1 MRIAFLGTPEFAIPS
16 LNICNDFGNVV
27 SVITQP
33 DKESGRG
40 KKIKYTFIK
49 EEALKQ
55 NLEVFQPISIKSEES
70 IKYLKSLDLDLMVV
84 VAYGQIL
91 SKDVLDIP
99 KYGCINVH
107 ASLLPKLR
115 GAAPINWSIVNGD
128 TITGVTTMKMD
139 VGLDTGDMIK
149 KIIVEIDE
157 FMNAGELHNILM
169 IKGAEVLRETLEDIS
184 NDKLEVEAQDDSL
197 STYAPMMNKKM
208 AVINWKDDA
217 INIHNLIRGFN
228 PWPVAYTKY
237 KNEKVKIYESKVINE
252 NYKKTCGEVVKVDD
266 NGILIQTNNKCLL
279 IKKLQFPNKKSMY
292 IKAFLNGNSID
303 LGVVLGG

>member
-16 LNICNDFGNVV
+16 LNVCNDFAKVV

-49 EEALKQ
+49 EEALKY
-55 NLEVFQPISIKSEES
+55 NLEVFQPKSIKSEDS

-128 TITGVTTMKMD
+128 KITGVTTMKMD

-149 KIIVEIDE
+149 KVVVEIDE
-157 FMNAGELHNILM
+157 FMNAGELHDILM

-184 NDKLEVEAQDDSL
+184 NDKLEVEVQNDSL

-208 AVINWKDDA
+208 AIINWKDDA
-217 INIHNLIRGFN
+217 MHIHNLIRGFN

-237 KNEKVKIYESKVINE
+237 KNEKVKIYESEVINE
-252 NYKKTCGEVVKVDD
+252 DYKKSCGEVVKVDD

>member
-16 LNICNDFGNVV
+16 LNVCNDFGKVV

-40 KKIKYTFIK
+40 KKVKYTFIK
-49 EEALKQ
+49 EEALKH
-55 NLEVFQPISIKSEES
+55 NLEVFQPKSIKSEDS

-107 ASLLPKLR
+107 ASLLPRLR

-128 TITGVTTMKMD
+128 KITGVTTMKMD

-157 FMNAGELHNILM
+157 FMNAGELHDVLM
-169 IKGAEVLRETLEDIS
+169 IKGAEVLKETLEDIS
-184 NDKLEVEAQDDSL
+184 NDKLKVEVQDDSL
-197 STYAPMMNKKM
+197 STYAPMMNKKI

-237 KNEKVKIYESKVINE
+237 KNGKVKIYESEVINE
-252 NYKKTCGEVVKVDD
+252 NYKKSCGEVVKVDD
-266 NGILIQTNNKCLL
+266 NGILVQTNDKCLL

>member
-16 LNICNDFGNVV
+16 LNVCNDFGKVV

-49 EEALKQ
+49 EEALKHD
-55 NLEVFQPISIKSEES
+55 LEVFQPKSIKSEDS

-128 TITGVTTMKMD
+128 KITGVTTMKM
-139 VGLDTGDMIK
+139 
-149 KIIVEIDE
+149 
-157 FMNAGELHNILM
+157 A
-169 IKGAEVLRETLEDIS
+169 
-184 NDKLEVEAQDDSL
+184 
-197 STYAPMMNKKM
+197 
-208 AVINWKDDA
+208 
-217 INIHNLIRGFN
+217 
-228 PWPVAYTKY
+228 
-237 KNEKVKIYESKVINE
+237 
-252 NYKKTCGEVVKVDD
+252 
-266 NGILIQTNNKCLL
+266 
-279 IKKLQFPNKKSMY
+279 
-292 IKAFLNGNSID
+292 
-303 LGVVLGG
+303 